1 MGFAMT
7 PLVFEADIRGEYL
20 RIPNY
25 ERIRNKHVRVVI
37 EVDESP
43 VQRDALP
50 EVFTRPLRV
59 SDYRLIGQR
68 DDWHTR
74 G

>member
-1 MGFAMT
+1 MGLAMT

-20 RIPNY
+20 RIPND

-43 VQRDALP
+43 VPRDTLP
-50 EVFTRPLRV
+50 EAFTRPLRV

-68 DDWHTR
+68 DEWHTR